1 MVTVHEKTRR
11 ILIIRPS
18 ALGDTLL
25 LVPGLYQLAHEAA
38 LTVAGRRPGID
49 FLSPLIEK
57 SFDYEK
63 GAWHTLFSEKPSCRD
78 LPALDVQ
85 RIICF
90 LTDPDG
96 DASEGLQACFPDT
109 PLHCFRPF
117 PSKEENIHV
126 AQYLAQ
132 CLHASG
138 LPVDPHQAMEEAT
151 RTPLLDGK
159 NHVRSGHMVVLHP
172 GSGGERK
179 NYGVELWFHLLQE
192 VCVDLFRRRIVLLGP
207 AEEELYE
214 RFEKE
219 RWDSST
225 EIIRCPQKEELLSL
239 LNEAALYIG
248 HDSGITHLSALLGTP
263 TIALFRDGHSI
274 QWAPL
279 GPDVTVIPNGGE
291 HRVIFERTR
300 EAIHQ
305 RIRYRWYPAESFNC
319 QLSYYG
325 VDRERSQYGFHTFNR
340 TRNTQEFRTRLR

>member
-1 MVTVHEKTRR
+1 MTIHEERRR

-25 LVPGLYQLAHEAA
+25 LAPGLYQLAHEAA
-38 LTVAGRRPGID
+38 LTVVGRRPGID
-49 FLSPLIEK
+49 FLTPLIEK

-63 GAWHTLFSEKPSCRD
+63 GGWHTLFSQKPTCRD
-78 LPALDVQ
+78 LPALDLE

-96 DASEGLQACFPDT
+96 DASKGLRACFPDT

-126 AQYLAQ
+126 AHYLTQ

-138 LPVDPHQAMEEAT
+138 LPVDPQQAMEEAA

-159 NHVRSGHMVVLHP
+159 NHVRAGDMVVIHP

-179 NYGVELWFHLLQE
+179 NYGAELWFDLLRE
-192 VCVDLFRRRIVLLGP
+192 VCLELFHRKIVLLGP

-225 EIIRCPQKEELLSL
+225 EIIRCPQKDNLVSL

-263 TIALFRDGHSI
+263 TIALFRNSRYV

-279 GPDVTVIPNGGE
+279 GPNVTVIPNGGE
-291 HRVIFERTR
+291 YRVIFERTR
-300 EAIHQ
+300 EVIHQ
-305 RIRYRWYPAESFNC
+305 NIRHR
-319 QLSYYG
+319 
-325 VDRERSQYGFHTFNR
+325 
-340 TRNTQEFRTRLR
+340 